1 MDPAGSQEM
10 GKFTVGMDT
19 EEQGKAFSGSYS
31 DFPGKHGQ
39 PLVWKDKD
47 AGFSWPA
54 GPSS

>member
-1 MDPAGSQEM
+1 M

-19 EEQGKAFSGSYS
+19 EEQGKVFSGPYS